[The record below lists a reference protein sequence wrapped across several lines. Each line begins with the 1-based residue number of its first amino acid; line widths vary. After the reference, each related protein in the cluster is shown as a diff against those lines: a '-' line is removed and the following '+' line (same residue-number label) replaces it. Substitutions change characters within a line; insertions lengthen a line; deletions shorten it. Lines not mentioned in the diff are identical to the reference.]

1 MKKQPVQNANR
12 PTYPTL
18 YQVNSRTGNVPI
30 KKIAVVSALTAS
42 MALMSGCLEEN
53 GSKKSMGRFEK
64 MGEKFGQQT
73 ETYIEGEIETLATD
87 DYVLGGEAETV
98 ATDDYVLAGA
108 ADTEATDDYVVMGD
122 MVEYTDD
129 YELTGGE
136 TVETECTVSY
146 EIVGDMFTEG

>member
-42 MALMSGCLEEN
+42 MALMSGCLEGN
-53 GSKKSMGRFEK
+53 GSKKNMGRFEK

-87 DYVLGGEAETV
+87 DYVL
-98 ATDDYVLAGA
+98 AGA
-108 ADTEATDDYVVMGD
+108 ADTVATDDYVVMGD

-136 TVETECTVSY
+136 TVETESTVSY